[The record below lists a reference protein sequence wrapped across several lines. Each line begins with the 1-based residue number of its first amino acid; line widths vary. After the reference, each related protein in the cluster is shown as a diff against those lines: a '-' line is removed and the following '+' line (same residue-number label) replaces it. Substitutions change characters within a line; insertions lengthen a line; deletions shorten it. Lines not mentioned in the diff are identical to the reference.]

1 MYYTSVQ
8 RRDLDE
14 ADCPICYESLAE
26 EPLVTITFC
35 RTCGNNVHQVHS
47 SNDNGNLANHDDKK
61 KGLFQ
66 QVESTTYKTTPCC
79 DMCLLSKR
87 METTQPNCTTR
98 KIYTRLRELC
108 GRLWSAI

>member
-1 MYYTSVQ
+1 MYYASVQ

-35 RTCGNNVHQVHS
+35 RTCGNNVHQVYY
-47 SNDNGNLANHDDKK
+47 SNGNGNLANHDLVQ
-61 KGLFQ
+61 GLLQ

-87 METTQPNCTTR
+87 MEIAQTNCTTQ
-98 KIYTRLRELC
+98 KIYTRLRELW